1 MKHLLSSSAFL
12 IVNKQLAKQVG
23 LKGAVLLADLIS
35 KEEYFIAN
43 GMTDGWFFNTAK
55 NIEEDTCL
63 TSHQQ
68 RKAIKSLKELGIIET
83 KVIGVPAKQH
93 FKIIEN
99 KLLSYFNTSCEESVK
114 LVVKKTQTINKNN
127 NKNNNNNNISNRRNE
142 FVFEVLSFDYDES
155 VLNGFIDYWTEPNKS
170 NTKMKYE
177 LNKTW
182 ETKRR
187 LKTWAANQKKWDKP
201 KSNKKTMSK
210 LDAQINEWQKAKELL
225 VILISLFL
233 LIVLNFVSDK
243 SLSFLTTSC
252 SVSSQLKIF
261 NKLASFI
268 LKYCLAGIPL
278 RLVSI
283 IWYFLSVLRTFL
295 C

>member
-35 KEEYFIAN
+35 KEEYFMAN

-68 RKAIKSLKELGIIET
+68 RKAIKILKELGIIET
-83 KVIGVPAKQH
+83 KVIGIPAKQH

-99 KLLSYFNTSCEESVK
+99 KLLSYFNTSCEETAK

-155 VLNGFIDYWTEPNKS
+155 ILNGFIDYWTEPNKS
-170 NTKMKYE
+170 NTKLKFE

-182 ETKRR
+182 STKLR
-187 LKTWAANQKKWDKP
+187 LKTWANNQKKWDKP

-225 VILISLFL
+225 
-233 LIVLNFVSDK
+233 
-243 SLSFLTTSC
+243 
-252 SVSSQLKIF
+252 
-261 NKLASFI
+261 
-268 LKYCLAGIPL
+268 
-278 RLVSI
+278 
-283 IWYFLSVLRTFL
+283 
-295 C
+295 

>member
-68 RKAIKSLKELGIIET
+68 RKAIKNLKELGIIET
-83 KVIGVPAKQH
+83 KVVGIPAKQH

-99 KLLSYFNTSCEESVK
+99 KLLSYFNTSCEESAK

-127 NKNNNNNNISNRRNE
+127 NKNNNNNNISNRRND

-155 VLNGFIDYWTEPNKS
+155 ILNGFIDYWTEPNKS
-170 NTKMKYE
+170 NTKMKFE
-177 LNKTW
+177 LNNTW
-182 ETKRR
+182 STKLR

-225 VILISLFL
+225 
-233 LIVLNFVSDK
+233 
-243 SLSFLTTSC
+243 
-252 SVSSQLKIF
+252 
-261 NKLASFI
+261 
-268 LKYCLAGIPL
+268 
-278 RLVSI
+278 
-283 IWYFLSVLRTFL
+283 
-295 C
+295 

>member
-55 NIEEDTCL
+55 NIEDDTCL

-68 RKAIKSLKELGIIET
+68 RKAIKRLKDLGIIET
-83 KVIGVPAKQH
+83 KVVGIPAKQH
-93 FKIIEN
+93 FKIMEA
-99 KLLSYFNTSCEESVK
+99 KLLSYFNTSSEETAK
-114 LVVKKTQTINKNN
+114 LVVKKTQTSCKESEQLAVKKTQTINKN
-127 NKNNNNNNISNRRNE
+127 KNNNKNNISNRRND

-155 VLNGFIDYWTEPNKS
+155 ILNGFIDYWTEPNKS

-182 ETKRR
+182 STKLR
-187 LKTWAANQKKWDKP
+187 LKNWAANQKKWDKP
-201 KSNKKTMSK
+201 TNNTLSHRH
-210 LDAQINEWQKAKELL
+210 QKGQ
-225 VILISLFL
+225 
-233 LIVLNFVSDK
+233 D
-243 SLSFLTTSC
+243 
-252 SVSSQLKIF
+252 
-261 NKLASFI
+261 
-268 LKYCLAGIPL
+268 YGDG
-278 RLVSI
+278 
-283 IWYFLSVLRTFL
+283 TF
-295 C
+295 

>member
-12 IVNKQLAKQVG
+12 IVNKKLAKQVG
-23 LKGAVLLADLIS
+23 LKGAALLADLIS

-55 NIEEDTCL
+55 NIEKDTCL

-68 RKAIKSLKELGIIET
+68 RKAIKNLKDLGILET
-83 KVIGVPAKQH
+83 KVVGIPAKQH

-114 LVVKKTQTINKNN
+114 QVVKKTQTINKNKEIRITN
-127 NKNNNNNNISNRRNE
+127 NTISNRRSD
-142 FVFEVLSFDYDES
+142 FVNEVLSFDYDKS
-155 VLNGFIDYWTEPNKS
+155 ILNGFIDYWTEPNKS
-170 NTKMKYE
+170 NTKMKWE

-182 ETKRR
+182 KTALR

-201 KSNKKTMSK
+201 KSNPKSMSK

-225 VILISLFL
+225 
-233 LIVLNFVSDK
+233 
-243 SLSFLTTSC
+243 
-252 SVSSQLKIF
+252 
-261 NKLASFI
+261 
-268 LKYCLAGIPL
+268 
-278 RLVSI
+278 
-283 IWYFLSVLRTFL
+283 
-295 C
+295 

>member
-68 RKAIKSLKELGIIET
+68 RKAIKNLKDLGIIET
-83 KVIGVPAKQH
+83 KVVGIPAKQH

-99 KLLSYFNTSCEESVK
+99 KLLSYFNTSCEESAK

-127 NKNNNNNNISNRRNE
+127 NNNNNNNNISNRRDR
-142 FVFEVLSFDYDES
+142 FVFEVLTFDYEES
-155 VLNGFIDYWTEPNKS
+155 ILNGFIDYWTEPNKS
-170 NTKMKYE
+170 NTKMKFE

-182 ETKRR
+182 KTSLR
-187 LKTWAANQKKWDKP
+187 LKTWAANQKKWE
-201 KSNKKTMSK
+201 KTTNNTLSHRH
-210 LDAQINEWQKAKELL
+210 QKGQ
-225 VILISLFL
+225 
-233 LIVLNFVSDK
+233 D
-243 SLSFLTTSC
+243 
-252 SVSSQLKIF
+252 
-261 NKLASFI
+261 
-268 LKYCLAGIPL
+268 YGDG
-278 RLVSI
+278 
-283 IWYFLSVLRTFL
+283 TF
-295 C
+295 

>member
-35 KEEYFIAN
+35 KEEYFMAN

-68 RKAIKSLKELGIIET
+68 RKAIKSLKDLGIIET

-114 LVVKKTQTINKNN
+114 LVVKKTQTSCKESEQLAVKKTQTINKNN

-225 VILISLFL
+225 
-233 LIVLNFVSDK
+233 
-243 SLSFLTTSC
+243 
-252 SVSSQLKIF
+252 
-261 NKLASFI
+261 
-268 LKYCLAGIPL
+268 
-278 RLVSI
+278 
-283 IWYFLSVLRTFL
+283 
-295 C
+295 